1 MNCKNYKVTMI
12 LFLSGATKQALSIG
26 RFVFCL
32 AVALPAFAQQPL
44 SLQNCVQYAVQYNP
58 QAHKAT
64 LEIQKG
70 EYLVKEYLS
79 TGLPQLNGNGNFNYN
94 IKLPTQL
101 IPNFFAGRPDELI
114 PVQFGTSLS
123 TSAGIEL
130 SQLVYDQTFWLG
142 VKAAQKLN
150 HFNRLLEV
158 KTKEDLA
165 YNVVKIYFQAQILDK
180 QRGILEAN
188 LRQVE
193 GLLRATEKQYHNGF
207 ARKLDVD
214 QLSVSRNNLSA
225 QLSNLNLQYQQT
237 LRALKHAM
245 AMPLDAQVVLTDTLQ
260 DDLLPEAV
268 IPESLTPGFQN
279 KIDIAILDQQK
290 ELLKLEYERNRA
302 GYYPSARMFANY
314 TLQGQANNFADFGQG
329 RQWFDFA
336 LVGVN
341 IKVPIFDG
349 FTKNHRLQQD
359 QLEILQN
366 EKDRQIAQN
375 GLELQYYNALLQL
388 QTNYNNLLAQKENR
402 RMAEEVYVVTQK
414 RFSEGLA
421 SITEVLSAETAMREV
436 QTNFLAALLQ
446 HKWASLDIEYANGK
460 LLQLFNL

>member
-1 MNCKNYKVTMI
+1 MNIQSFGIVRQI
-12 LFLSGATKQALSIG
+12 IGFLLGGL
-26 RFVFCL
+26 CL
-32 AVALPAFAQQPL
+32 AAVFPAGAQQPL
-44 SLQNCVQYAVQYNP
+44 SLQNSVQYAVQNNP
-58 QAHKAT
+58 QAHRAA

-70 EYLVKEYLS
+70 QYLVKEYLS
-79 TGLPQLNGNGNFNYN
+79 TGLPQLNGTGNFTYN

-101 IPNFFAGRPDELI
+101 VPNFFAGRPDELI
-114 PVQFGTSLS
+114 PVQFGTTLN
-123 TSAGIEL
+123 TTAGVEL

-142 VKAAQKLN
+142 VKATQKLN
-150 HFNRLLEV
+150 QFNRLLEV

-165 YNVVKIYFQAQILDK
+165 YNVVKIYFQAQILGK

-188 LRQVE
+188 LRQVD
-193 GLLRATEKQYHNGF
+193 GLLRATEKQYQNGF
-207 ARKLDVD
+207 AKKLDVD
-214 QLSVSRNNLSA
+214 QLRVSRSNLES
-225 QLSNLNLQYQQT
+225 QLLNLNLQYEQT

-245 AMPLDAQVVLTDTLQ
+245 AMPLDAPVMLTDTLR

-268 IPESLTPGFQN
+268 LPETLTPGFQN

-290 ELLKLEYERNRA
+290 ELLKLEYERTRA

-336 LVGVN
+336 LLGLN
-341 IKVPIFDG
+341 LKIPIFDG
-349 FTKNHRLQQD
+349 FSKNHRLQQD

-388 QTNYNNLLAQKENR
+388 QTNYNSLLAQRENR
-402 RMAEEVYVVTQK
+402 RMAEEVYAITQK

-421 SITEVLSAETAMREV
+421 PITEVLNAENAMREV
-436 QTNFLAALLQ
+436 QTNYLAALLQ
-446 HKWASLDIEYANGK
+446 HKWASLDVEYANGK

>member
-1 MNCKNYKVTMI
+1 MI
-12 LFLSGATKQALSIG
+12 LFPSGGTMRAFSIFRLAFFLSIS
-26 RFVFCL
+26 
-32 AVALPAFAQQPL
+32 LPAFAQQPL
-44 SLQNCVQYAVQYNP
+44 SLQSSVQYAVQNNP
-58 QAHKAT
+58 QAHKAS

-79 TGLPQLNGNGNFNYN
+79 TGLPQLNGSGNFTYN

-114 PVQFGTSLS
+114 PVQFGTSLN
-123 TSAGIEL
+123 TSAGVEL

-142 VKAAQKLN
+142 VKATQKLN
-150 HFNRLLEV
+150 QFNRLLEG

-165 YNVVKIYFQAQILDK
+165 YNVVKIYFQAQILGK
-180 QRGILEAN
+180 QRAILEAN
-188 LRQVE
+188 LNQVE
-193 GLLRATEKQYHNGF
+193 GLFRATEKQYQNGF
-207 ARKLDVD
+207 AKKLDVD
-214 QLSVSRNNLSA
+214 QLSVSRNNLKS
-225 QLSNLNLQYQQT
+225 QLLNLNLQYEQT

-245 AMPLDAQVVLTDTLQ
+245 AMPLDAPVVLTDTLQ

-268 IPESLTPGFQN
+268 LPESLTPGYQN

-290 ELLKLEYERNRA
+290 ELLKLEYERTRA

-336 LVGVN
+336 LLGVN
-341 IKVPIFDG
+341 IKIPIFDG
-349 FTKNHRLQQD
+349 FSKNHRLQQD

-366 EKDRQIAQN
+366 EKDRQMAKN

-402 RMAEEVYVVTQK
+402 RLAESVYAVTQK

-421 SITEVLSAETAMREV
+421 SITEVLSAETSMREV
-436 QTNFLAALLQ
+436 QTNYLASLLQ
-446 HKWASLDIEYANGK
+446 HQWASLDLEYANGK

>member
-1 MNCKNYKVTMI
+1 MNI
-12 LFLSGATKQALSIG
+12 QSSGIARQIIGFLLGGL
-26 RFVFCL
+26 CL
-32 AVALPAFAQQPL
+32 AAVFPAMAQQPL
-44 SLQNCVQYAVQYNP
+44 SLQNSVQYAVQNNP
-58 QAHKAT
+58 QAHRAA

-70 EYLVKEYLS
+70 QYLVKEYLS
-79 TGLPQLNGNGNFNYN
+79 TGLPQLNGTGNFTYN

-101 IPNFFAGRPDELI
+101 VPNFFAGRPDELI
-114 PVQFGTSLS
+114 PVQFGTTLN
-123 TSAGIEL
+123 TTAGVEL

-142 VKAAQKLN
+142 IKATQKLN
-150 HFNRLLEV
+150 QFNRLLEV

-165 YNVVKIYFQAQILDK
+165 YNVVKIYFQAQILGK

-188 LRQVE
+188 LRQVD
-193 GLLRATEKQYHNGF
+193 GLLRATEKQYQNGF
-207 ARKLDVD
+207 ATKLDVD
-214 QLSVSRNNLSA
+214 QLRVSRSNLES
-225 QLSNLNLQYQQT
+225 QLLNLNLQYEQT

-245 AMPLDAQVVLTDTLQ
+245 AMPLDAPVMLTDTLQ

-268 IPESLTPGFQN
+268 LPEALTPGFQN

-290 ELLKLEYERNRA
+290 ELLKLEYNRTRA

-336 LVGVN
+336 LLGLN
-341 IKVPIFDG
+341 LKIPIFDG
-349 FTKNHRLQQD
+349 FSKNHRLQQD

-388 QTNYNNLLAQKENR
+388 QTNYNSLLAQRENR
-402 RMAEEVYVVTQK
+402 RMAEEVYAITQK

-421 SITEVLSAETAMREV
+421 PITEVLNAENAMREV
-436 QTNFLAALLQ
+436 QTNYLAALLQ
-446 HKWASLDIEYANGK
+446 HKWASLDVEYANGK

>member
-1 MNCKNYKVTMI
+1 MNI
-12 LFLSGATKQALSIG
+12 QSSGIARQIIGFLLGGL
-26 RFVFCL
+26 CL
-32 AVALPAFAQQPL
+32 AAVFPALAQQPL
-44 SLQNCVQYAVQYNP
+44 SLQNSVQYAVQNNP
-58 QAHKAT
+58 QAHRAA

-70 EYLVKEYLS
+70 QYLVKEYLS
-79 TGLPQLNGNGNFNYN
+79 TGLPQLNGTGNFTYN

-101 IPNFFAGRPDELI
+101 VPNFFAGRPDELI
-114 PVQFGTSLS
+114 PVQFGTTLN
-123 TSAGIEL
+123 TTAGVEL

-142 VKAAQKLN
+142 VKATQKLN
-150 HFNRLLEV
+150 QFNRLLEV

-165 YNVVKIYFQAQILDK
+165 YNVVKIYFQAQILGK

-188 LRQVE
+188 LRQVD
-193 GLLRATEKQYHNGF
+193 GLLRATEKQYQNGF
-207 ARKLDVD
+207 AKKLDVD
-214 QLSVSRNNLSA
+214 QLRVSRSNLES
-225 QLSNLNLQYQQT
+225 QLLNLNLQYEQT

-245 AMPLDAQVVLTDTLQ
+245 AMPLDAPVMLTDTLQ

-268 IPESLTPGFQN
+268 LPETLTPGFQN

-290 ELLKLEYERNRA
+290 ELLKLEYDRTRA

-336 LVGVN
+336 LLGLN
-341 IKVPIFDG
+341 LKIPIFDG
-349 FTKNHRLQQD
+349 FSKNHRLQQD

-388 QTNYNNLLAQKENR
+388 QTNYNSLLAQRENR
-402 RMAEEVYVVTQK
+402 RMAEEVYAITQK

-421 SITEVLSAETAMREV
+421 PITEVLNAENAMREV
-436 QTNFLAALLQ
+436 QTNYLAALLQ
-446 HKWASLDIEYANGK
+446 HKWASLDVEYANGK